1 MHCEQKWEGLKW
13 YQLSKPIQIFSAHHR
28 RRCLS
33 ICWDL
38 REEQTCP
45 WLGISSQVGFL
56 EAIALV
62 TQPPSYLRGP
72 CLQQITDSKRQAA
85 ASLQQQRQPLSYMP
99 AVFTAGGGRGS
110 FSGIINSLLVSRAR
124 SADWTLL
131 EWPFWVMIQ
140 CFEMCCYFSY
150 YYMMRHWTAKA
161 GELGSHFSSVS
172 RLRV

>member
-1 MHCEQKWEGLKW
+1 MSEHLLGPQRRANLSMIGH
-13 YQLSKPIQIFSAHHR
+13 QLTSRISGGD
-28 RRCLS
+28 S
-33 ICWDL
+33 
-38 REEQTCP
+38 
-45 WLGISSQVGFL
+45 LGHTTSF
-56 EAIALV
+56 
-62 TQPPSYLRGP
+62 YLRGP